1 MLDFLPAQPRD
12 LVEAWDRIKRLVAS
26 VLDVQ
31 PVRAQAL
38 VTGAAGN
45 LVAHGLKQPP
55 KGAVAQVVGVG
66 ASTAVITI
74 GAIDAKFVTV
84 YTTANCTADIRLDV

>member
-1 MLDFLPAQPRD
+1 MLEFLPAQPRD

-31 PVRAQAL
+31 LIRAQTL
-38 VTGAAGN
+38 VTGSAGN
-45 LVAHGLKQPP
+45 LVAHGLKRPP

-74 GAIDAKFVTV
+74 GAIDDAFVKV
-84 YTTANCTADIRLDV
+84 YVTANCTADIRLDV